1 MGLAWLEGNR
11 MLADASVAPWVIGAV
26 LVFGGILLLSRAS
39 DPYGRLKERDA
50 SRGLDRTSL
59 IKDKD
64 LWVRQQRIGWTFC
77 AVLAFGLAIV
87 VFVLGVIDLQWQANH
102 TPQDSQQ
109 PSSRQPWD
117 GH

>member
-1 MGLAWLEGNR
+1 MGLARQEGIR
-11 MLADASVAPWVIGAV
+11 MLADASFVPWVAGAL
-26 LVFGGILLLSRAS
+26 LVFAGIILLSRAS
-39 DPYGRLKERDA
+39 DPYGWLKERDA
-50 SRGLDRTSL
+50 RRGLDRTSL

-64 LWVRQQRIGWTFC
+64 LWVRQQRIGWTFG

-102 TPQDSQQ
+102 TSQDSQQ

-117 GH
+117 KH